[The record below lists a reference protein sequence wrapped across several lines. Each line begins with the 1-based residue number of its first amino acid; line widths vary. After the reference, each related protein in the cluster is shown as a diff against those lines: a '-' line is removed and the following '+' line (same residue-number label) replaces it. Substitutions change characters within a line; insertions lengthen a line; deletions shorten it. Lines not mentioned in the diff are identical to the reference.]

1 MRNKKLQTQAGE
13 TTMHDMRKTMSGKK
27 SGRYQLLVTLIFL
40 LLVGCASMTD
50 KEAAEEVSPET
61 ALVPAGQKQITGITF
76 SGADPSGAANR
87 VLLTASSQ
95 LEYTSIKQRDPLGIV
110 FYFPETSL
118 GQIQP
123 QYAPTSDIIA
133 SVKTAMSPDQKGA
146 RVEVVLKK
154 DSAYEVKR
162 TGNDIEIM
170 FAAKAKSSLEEEQI
184 ADSKAPSAAKADYA
198 ASSVALSGSE
208 FSGKSPTKETKP
220 QSAPKAASFRGS
232 SVIERLDFSSET
244 SGKSSVIVGT
254 TAPADYT
261 LTKLSDREL
270 KLRIFNSRLPE
281 FRQHRPLITTR
292 FASAIDRITPIQ
304 AADAN
309 ATDIIIELRELVP
322 YRPVQDGS
330 VITLSFDAS
339 SVEPRK
345 MDSAQ
350 LPAWQQALA
359 QTPAPSSMQQT
370 SLPSGENKPF
380 IQSVL
385 EPTEDMPVK
394 VEEQMHPEL
403 ADKKVYTGQKI
414 ALDFYETDI
423 KNVFRILQQVS
434 GKNYAVDK
442 DVTGEVTIAL
452 EKPVPWD
459 QVMDLI
465 LQMNDLGKK
474 EQGDII
480 RIAKT
485 SKLKKEEEE
494 MAAKIAAIRAKEAEK
509 KLLEPIEIE
518 FIPVNYATAKSEVLP
533 KIKNMI
539 TKGRGSL
546 DVDERNNQLII
557 QDTRKV
563 IERVKGVIS
572 EIDKVTPQ
580 VLIEARIVEVRE
592 NYERE
597 LGIAW
602 GVSGEDIYRSDM
614 NGMYSYNAAINVP
627 AALPA
632 QNMLNFN
639 FTRLDAWGTPIVLD
653 AALRAMEQEGNGKI
667 ISSPKILTLDNKEAV
682 IKQGQKVPY
691 TERGEEGTNTTKYA
705 EALLEL
711 TVTPHMTP
719 DKRISMKVKTT
730 KDEIT
735 GYSPDNQPILSVNQ
749 AETVLLVEDGATLV
763 IGGVAKTSETETESG
778 FPVLKDIPLLGWLF
792 KSTDTKSEKQ
802 ELLIFMTPKIV
813 QLEQK
818 NLVKIE

>member
-13 TTMHDMRKTMSGKK
+13 TTMHDMRKTMSGIKI
-27 SGRYQLLVTLIFL
+27 GCYNLLVILIFL
-40 LLVGCASMTD
+40 LLIGCASMTG
-50 KEAAEEVSPET
+50 KEAAEEVTPET
-61 ALVPAGQKQITGITF
+61 AAVKAEQKQITGINFTGTDPA
-76 SGADPSGAANR
+76 GAGNR
-87 VLLTASSQ
+87 VLLTASQQ
-95 LEYTSIKQRDPLGIV
+95 LEYTSIKQRDPLGII
-110 FYFPETSL
+110 FYFPETTL
-118 GQIQP
+118 GQVQS
-123 QYAPTSDIIA
+123 QYTPDSDIIA
-133 SVKTAMSPDQKGA
+133 SVKTAISPDQNGA

-154 DSAYEVKR
+154 DAAYEVKR
-162 TGNDIEIM
+162 TGNDIEIL
-170 FAAKAKSSLEEEQI
+170 FAAKAKPSTEEQT
-184 ADSKAPSAAKADYA
+184 AALKSQSASEMDSAGSKAAPSGFEGADKPL
-198 ASSVALSGSE
+198 V
-208 FSGKSPTKETKP
+208 KETKP
-220 QSAPKAASFRGS
+220 QRSPKATSSKGP
-232 SVIERLDFSSET
+232 SVIQRLDFSSET

-254 TAPADYT
+254 SLPAEYE
-261 LTKLSDREL
+261 LTKISDRTL

-292 FASAIDRITPIQ
+292 FASAIDRISPIQ
-304 AADAN
+304 ATDAD
-309 ATDIIIELRELVP
+309 ATDIVIELRELVP
-322 YRPVQDGS
+322 YRPAQEGS

-339 SVEPRK
+339 SVEPK
-345 MDSAQ
+345 KVDPTQ
-350 LPAWQQALA
+350 LPDWQKTLA
-359 QTPAPSSMQQT
+359 QSSAPAAMPTTTPMPGDS
-370 SLPSGENKPF
+370 KPV

-385 EPTEDMPVK
+385 EPAEDLPVK
-394 VEEQMHPEL
+394 VEDQAPPEL
-403 ADKKVYTGQKI
+403 SDKKVYTGQKI

-459 QVMDLI
+459 QVLDLI

-485 SKLKKEEEE
+485 AKLKKEEEE
-494 MAAKIAAIRAKEAEK
+494 MAAKIAAIRAKEDEK

-539 TKGRGSL
+539 TKQRGSV

-563 IERVKGVIS
+563 IEKVKGVIY

-602 GVSGEDIYRSDM
+602 GVSGEDIYKDSLD
-614 NGMYSYNAAINVP
+614 GMYSYNAAINIP
-627 AALPA
+627 ANLPA
-632 QNMLNFN
+632 RNMLDFN

-653 AALRAMEQEGNGKI
+653 AALRAMEQLGEGKI

-682 IKQGQKVPY
+682 IKQGQEVPY
-691 TERGEEGTNTTKYA
+691 TETNEEGTNTTKYA

-735 GYSPDNQPILSVNQ
+735 GYSPDNQPILSINQ
-749 AETVLLVEDGATLV
+749 AETVLLVEDGATVV
-763 IGGVAKTSETETESG
+763 IGGVAKSTQTEVESG
-778 FPVLKDIPLLGWLF
+778 FPVLKDIPLLGWMF
-792 KSTDTKSEKQ
+792 KSINNKTEKQ

-818 NLVKIE
+818 NLVTIEQ

>member
-1 MRNKKLQTQAGE
+1 MLV
-13 TTMHDMRKTMSGKK
+13 
-27 SGRYQLLVTLIFL
+27 VTLIFL
-40 LLVGCASMTD
+40 LWVGCASMTD

-61 ALVPAGQKQITGITF
+61 AAISAQQRQINDILV
-76 SGADPSGAANR
+76 SGADTSGTGDR
-87 VLLTASSQ
+87 VILAASSQ

-118 GQIQP
+118 GQVQT
-123 QYAPTSDIIA
+123 QYTPDSDIIA
-133 SVKTAMSPDQKGA
+133 SVKTSMSQDQKGT
-146 RVEVVLKK
+146 RMEVVLKK
-154 DSAYEVKR
+154 DASYEVKR
-162 TGNDIEIM
+162 AGNDLEIL
-170 FAAKAKSSLEEEQI
+170 FAAKPKSEVEEARI
-184 ADSKAPSAAKADYA
+184 ADVKEPSAVKKDAFKGPELAAKTPA
-198 ASSVALSGSE
+198 AEV
-208 FSGKSPTKETKP
+208 K
-220 QSAPKAASFRGS
+220 PKAASKAVSSKGP

-244 SGKSSVIVGT
+244 SGKSSVIIGT
-254 TAPADYT
+254 TAPAEYT
-261 LTKLSDREL
+261 LTKISDRTL
-270 KLRIFNSRLPE
+270 RLRILNSRLPE

-292 FASAIDRITPIQ
+292 FASAIDRITPLQ
-304 AADAN
+304 ATDAD
-309 ATDIIIELRELVP
+309 ATDIVIDLRELVP
-322 YRPVQDGS
+322 YRPVQEGS

-345 MDSAQ
+345 MDPAQ
-350 LPAWQQALA
+350 LPAWQQALV
-359 QTPAPSSMQQT
+359 QTGAPTSPATP
-370 SLPSGENKPF
+370 PSGDSKPF
-380 IQSVL
+380 IQSVF
-385 EPTEDMPVK
+385 EPTEEAPV
-394 VEEQMHPEL
+394 VTQEQLPPEL
-403 ADKKVYTGQKI
+403 TDKKVYTGQKI

-459 QVMDLI
+459 QVLDLI

-494 MAAKIAAIRAKEAEK
+494 MAAKIAAIRAKEDEK

-518 FIPVNYATAKSEVLP
+518 FIPINYATAKNEVMP
-533 KIKNMI
+533 KIKSMI

-557 QDTRKV
+557 QDTRKI
-563 IERVKGVIS
+563 IEKVKGVIS

-602 GVSGEDIYRSDM
+602 GVSGEDIYKDSLD
-614 NGMYSYNAAINVP
+614 GMYSYNAAINVP
-627 AALPA
+627 ATLPA

-719 DKRISMKVKTT
+719 DKRISMIVRTT

-749 AETVLLVEDGATLV
+749 AETVLLVEDGSTVV
-763 IGGVAKTSETETESG
+763 IGGVAKTSVTETESG
-778 FPVLKDIPLLGWLF
+778 FPVLKDIPLLGWMF
-792 KSTDTKSEKQ
+792 KTTNNKTEKQ

-818 NLVKIE
+818 NLVKIEE